1 MKAEELRAE
10 ELRIGNLVKDI
21 DGNIFNIKQE
31 NLCDFANGFI
41 VVKPIPL
48 TEEWLLKF
56 GFEKTLNQ
64 YKKLTLSNKIG
75 CDNIPF
81 IILFLDNQY
90 QYDDLRF
97 RTNIQYVHNFQNLFF
112 ALTGEELTIKK

>member
-48 TEEWLLKF
+48 TEDWLVDF
-56 GFEKTLNQ
+56 GFSIVE
-64 YKKLTLSNKIG
+64 
-75 CDNIPF
+75 
-81 IILFLDNQY
+81 LDNGNFSY
-90 QYDDLRF
+90 QN
-97 RTNIQYVHNFQNLFF
+97 NIFSLGSNYAGFYIRNLDIKYVHQLQNLHFS
-112 ALTGEELTIKK
+112 LSGKELIIK